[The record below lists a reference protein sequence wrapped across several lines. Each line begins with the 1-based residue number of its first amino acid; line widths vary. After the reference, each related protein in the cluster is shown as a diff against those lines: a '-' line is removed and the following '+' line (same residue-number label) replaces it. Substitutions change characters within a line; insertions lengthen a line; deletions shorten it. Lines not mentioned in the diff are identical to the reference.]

1 LAKGRS
7 VKLGKREGE
16 MTMATTRGFLLAS
29 ASILALLGSGGA
41 HAQMAVI
48 DAPNLLNTT
57 RAVIQG
63 AQQVQQLAQQLQTMS
78 QQLTQMQNIFS
89 SVAHLPQSELTQL
102 GQSLNVPSLRQFL
115 PSTSGAIGSVMNGSG
130 LGNMA
135 GIGQQYLD
143 QNHVY
148 TPTGGS
154 FNATAMTNNASSIAG
169 VQAMA
174 DQLYQSASTH
184 IATLQSLEAQLGS
197 APDDK
202 AAADISARVQTE
214 QTYIAAQQ
222 VEAQSIQTWQAAQV
236 RNVDE
241 QRREKRQQDIDD
253 VINQA
258 SSQAGG
264 SGG

>member
-1 LAKGRS
+1 MGMQS
-7 VKLGKREGE
+7 
-16 MTMATTRGFLLAS
+16 TRGLLIAGASAMALLA
-29 ASILALLGSGGA
+29 SGGA

-48 DAPNLLNTT
+48 DGANLLNTT
-57 RAVIQG
+57 RSVVQG
-63 AQQVQQLAQQLQTMS
+63 AQQIQQLAQQLQTMQ
-78 QQLTQMQNIFS
+78 QQLTQVQNIFG
-89 SVAHLPQSELTQL
+89 SVAHLPQNELTRL
-102 GQSLNVPSLRQFL
+102 GQSLNVPALRQIL
-115 PSTSGAIGSVMNGSG
+115 PSTSGTIGSVMNGSG
-130 LGNMA
+130 LVSMA
-135 GIGQQYLD
+135 GVGQQYFD

-154 FNATAMTNNASSIAG
+154 FNATAMMSNANSIAG

-174 DQLYQSASTH
+174 DQLYQSAASH
-184 IATLQSLEAQLGS
+184 IAALEGLEGQLAT

-202 AAADISARVQTE
+202 AVSDISARVQTE

-236 RNVDE
+236 RNMEE

-258 SSQAGG
+258 SVQAGAG
-264 SGG
+264 N

>member
-1 LAKGRS
+1 MGMR
-7 VKLGKREGE
+7 
-16 MTMATTRGFLLAS
+16 TTRGLLIAGAS
-29 ASILALLGSGGA
+29 AVALLVAGEA
-41 HAQMAVI
+41 RAQMAVI
-48 DAPNLLNTT
+48 DGANLLNTT
-57 RAVIQG
+57 RSVVQG
-63 AQQVQQLAQQLQTMS
+63 AQQIQQLAQQLQTMQ
-78 QQLTQMQNIFS
+78 QQLTQVQNIFG
-89 SVAHLPQSELTQL
+89 SVAHLPQNELTQL
-102 GQSLNVPSLRQFL
+102 GQSLNVPALRQIL

-130 LGNMA
+130 LGSMA
-135 GIGQQYLD
+135 GVGQQYFN

-154 FNATAMTNNASSIAG
+154 FNATAMISNASSIAG

-174 DQLYQSASTH
+174 DQLYQSAASH
-184 IATLQSLEAQLGS
+184 IAVLEGLEGQLAT

-202 AAADISARVQTE
+202 AVSDISARVQTE

-236 RNVDE
+236 RNMDE

-258 SSQAGG
+258 SIQAGAG
-264 SGG
+264 N